1 MRLREIPARGFFLLI
16 LIAIWI
22 FFIFF
27 LIKPLMSLSILT
39 IGGILAL
46 FGIVAIGVIVI
57 FLSLILL
64 ALVLG

>member
-1 MRLREIPARGFFLLI
+1 MRLKEIPARVFFLLI
-16 LIAIWI
+16 LVAIWT
-22 FFIFF
+22 FYIFF
-27 LIKPLMSLSILT
+27 LIKPVMDLSILT